1 MIKVVFPMFCISLH
15 CTGDGVG
22 EQVAAGL
29 NKRNNGFIRDYF
41 HIDTDRSEW
50 MKDDYFN
57 CDDGFVNPIS
67 REVLLP

>member
-1 MIKVVFPMFCISLH
+1 M
-15 CTGDGVG
+15 G

-41 HIDTDRSEW
+41 HIVTDRSEW

>member
-1 MIKVVFPMFCISLH
+1 M
-15 CTGDGVG
+15 G

-67 REVLLP
+67 REVLFHITGFYQ